1 MYLMNKGI
9 FSTKLLSFEMLKLAE
24 TVLITSG
31 KHDWNNRKTFLNS
44 T

>member
-9 FSTKLLSFEMLKLAE
+9 FSTKLSFEMLKLAE
-24 TVLITSG
+24 TVLITTG